1 MLVLHT
7 SSLRSNNSISAKAD
21 PGPTRFLLS
30 AGVVDVGVPWEVRL
44 APGLVGDGLLLKQ
57 LLQCS
62 LQHVPPE
69 PFLLA
74 VGSHHSH
81 GGLHRL
87 LGLPVHPLD
96 QSFVLVYE
104 PVYCLSRIGL
114 PSTATGQLHRGEL
127 NVKVNSWS
135 L

>member
-1 MLVLHT
+1 MVVLHT
-7 SSLRSNNSISAKAD
+7 SSLRSNSYISPRVGPD
-21 PGPTRFLLS
+21 PTQFLLP
-30 AGVVDVGVPWEVRL
+30 AGGVDVGVPWEVRL
-44 APGLVGDGLLLKQ
+44 APGLVGEGLLLQQ

-69 PFLLA
+69 PLLLA

-104 PVYCLSRIGL
+104 PVYSLSRIGL
-114 PSTATGQLHRGEL
+114 PSTATG
-127 NVKVNSWS
+127 
-135 L
+135 